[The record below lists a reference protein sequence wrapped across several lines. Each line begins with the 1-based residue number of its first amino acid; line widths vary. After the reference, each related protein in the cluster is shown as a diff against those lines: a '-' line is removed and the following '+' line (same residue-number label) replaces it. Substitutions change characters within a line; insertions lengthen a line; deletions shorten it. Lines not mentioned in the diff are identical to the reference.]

1 MIPTSKQRLNGID
14 GSTVREVAEAAGFV
28 EVEHDNQN

>member
-14 GSTVREVAEAAGFV
+14 GSTVKEVAEAAGYIQ
-28 EVEHDNQN
+28 EVDHD